1 METREDIIK
10 TLQEKFWDLNSVFI
24 QEAIEKAYNL
34 GHSRGFEAGEAARN
48 VEDADYQDGKE
59 DGFMEILKVIRDIYQ
74 MTPKER
80 QEYFNR
86 GYFFSTIE
94 LDANRLV
101 EGHKAWA
108 ADKERVCAAN
118 AITIGTEVTWEDN
131 GKKLKGAVY
140 LIDQNDDCHIMSK
153 DDDYIVGIEC
163 LKPTGRHYPEISN
176 VLRIV
181 SIEDGGEDD

>member
-34 GHSRGFEAGEAARN
+34 GYSRGFEVRKAARN
-48 VEDADYQDGKE
+48 VEDADYQDGKK
-59 DGFMEILKVIRDIYQ
+59 DGRMEILNVISEICRMNGVEREKYFGQSNIFPILEMGVDELIEGYAKAYADIIRKDIKV
-74 MTPKER
+74 
-80 QEYFNR
+80 
-86 GYFFSTIE
+86 
-94 LDANRLV
+94 
-101 EGHKAWA
+101 
-108 ADKERVCAAN
+108 
-118 AITIGTEVTWEDN
+118 GTEVTWEDN

-176 VLRIV
+176 VLRII